1 MEVTFL
7 DLKILKQAEYNPR
20 KLSAKQKEDLKESIK
35 RFGLPEPI
43 IVNSNKKRANV
54 IIGGHQRVD
63 CVKEL
68 YEEGFEITRV
78 PKGTIPTVLI
88 DLSEEKEK
96 ELNLRLNRNHGEWD
110 YTMLVEQ
117 FTKEQL
123 IDCGFEE
130 IEIEPLYQEDL
141 ETDYSTVEEDF
152 DMTSHR
158 AEVYSSALI
167 KQIVL
172 AYDHEEYEDV
182 LNKLKQISEK
192 EELESNSD
200 VVLFLLNKYLKQCNI

>member
-7 DLKILKQAEYNPR
+7 DLKTLKQAEYNPR

-68 YEEGFEITRV
+68 YEEGFEITGV

-110 YTMLVEQ
+110 YYKLIDS
-117 FTKEQL
+117 FTKEEL
-123 IDCGFEE
+123 IDVGFET
-130 IEIEPLYQEDL
+130 IELEPLYLEDL
-141 ETDYSTVEEDF
+141 EDNYDPTEDV
-152 DMTSHR
+152 DMSSHR
-158 AEVYSSALI
+158 AETYANALV
-167 KQIVL
+167 KQIVF
-172 AYDHEEYEDV
+172 AYGVEEYEKV
-182 LNKLKQISEK
+182 LNKLKEIAEK

-200 VVLFLLNKYLKQCNI
+200 VLLRLLEIYD